1 MTFESGKSRQFL
13 AAVVVNLSALLH
25 GLAIGWPSPTMP
37 RLQSPETP
45 VGTEPLS
52 DYQVSW
58 LNSVVYI
65 GSLTVLPICR
75 YISENYG
82 RKRVGYLI
90 TVPLMICW
98 ILTLSASNF
107 WHLLVARYLAGVGGT
122 TSLFLTPI
130 YVSEISGDSIRGQ
143 LGSMFMF
150 SLKFGIL
157 LGYIIGAFLSY
168 HLFAV
173 CALLMCFLYFL
184 CFNFL
189 PETPIYLLRNETE
202 VASTESLMWLKNND
216 TTAVERELSRMKIFV
231 EKNYNAKNTVS
242 LKDLFRDK
250 GTIKAFIIAMTLLCG
265 QQTCGIMIVLG
276 YTAKIFEMAGSSLH
290 PNICAIIIGIIQI
303 ISCWLSILL
312 MERAGRKTLISI
324 SCIGIVICNC
334 ILGVF
339 FYLKYHSYDVSSVNW
354 LPLIALSAF
363 SILYCLGM
371 GPAPFVVM
379 SEIFSSD
386 ISALASSIALL
397 FMGLMGFI
405 NMKTFP
411 FLVDLIGI
419 HSNFF
424 LSALVGLLTLIV
436 ITCMLPETKGRSL
449 QSIIH
454 ELNGITEHSGVSKS
468 IKVKISN
475 RILSK
480 KKEIK

>member
-45 VGTEPLS
+45 VGNEPLS

-75 YISENYG
+75 YVSENYG

-90 TVPLMICW
+90 TVPLMTCW
-98 ILTLSASNF
+98 ILTLSATNF

-143 LGSMFMF
+143 LGSIFMF

-173 CALLMCFLYFL
+173 CALFMCFLYFL

-189 PETPIYLLRNETE
+189 PETPIYLLRNEKE

-265 QQTCGIMIVLG
+265 QQTCGIMIVLA
-276 YTAKIFEMAGSSLH
+276 YTAKIFEMAGSTLH
-290 PNICAIIIGIIQI
+290 PNICAIIIGCIQI

-449 QSIIH
+449 QFIIH
-454 ELNGITEHSGVSKS
+454 ELNGITEHSRVSKS
-468 IKVKISN
+468 IKGKISN
-475 RILSK
+475 RTLSK